1 MNENTKI
8 CSKCGRELPLNE
20 FRKSKRSKDGHQ
32 GRCRYCCMEH
42 DRKYRR
48 DREINKKNKLIKE
61 EVRKETKE
69 CIACHKELPLEA
81 FSKNRYTKDKLHYYC
96 KECAK
101 NKRKLYREENK
112 ERINKHNKDYY
123 ENNKEYLKEYYKEY
137 YKKNKG
143 KITEYNKKYFQTSK
157 GRIVQF
163 NAYNRRRAKEQA
175 QGSGLTKEQWLEM
188 MKFFNWHCA
197 YSGIT
202 LTKDT
207 RSIDHVVAL
216 NKNGEHE
223 VWNLVPMYR
232 PYNSS
237 KHDKDMLKWYKQ
249 QDFYSEERLAKIYEW
264 QEYALNKWGAD

>member
-42 DRKYRR
+42 DRKYKR

-61 EVRKETKE
+61 EVHKETKE
-69 CIACHKELPLEA
+69 CKECHKELPLEA
-81 FSKNRYTKDKLHYYC
+81 FSKNRYTKDKFDYCC
-96 KECAK
+96 KECAE
-101 NKRKLYREENK
+101 NKRKLYYEENK
-112 ERINKHNKDYY
+112 EMINKRNRDYY
-123 ENNKEYLKEYYKEY
+123 KTKE
-137 YKKNKG
+137 
-143 KITEYNKKYFQTSK
+143 
-157 GRIVQF
+157 GRIAIF
-163 NAYNRRRAKEQA
+163 NGQARRRAKKQT
-175 QGSGLTKEQWLEM
+175 QGGGITKDQWLEM
-188 MKFFNWHCA
+188 MKFFDWKCA
-197 YSGIT
+197 YSGIA
-202 LTKDT
+202 LSKETK
-207 RSIDHVVAL
+207 SLDHVVPL

-249 QDFYSEERLAKIYEW
+249 QNFFSEERLAKIREW